1 MKIPSRNILGIMAL
15 VTGVPALCLLVL
27 PYYLFPDFYVAK
39 TSGIGYTSPATIE
52 GWIFM
57 IIGLGLL
64 AVTIACV
71 MLRKNTQTA

>member
-1 MKIPSRNILGIMAL
+1 MKIPSRYTLGIIAL
-15 VTGVPALCLLVL
+15 ATGIPAVCLLVL
-27 PYYLFPDFYVAK
+27 PYHLFPEFYIAK

-57 IIGLGLL
+57 ISGLALL

-71 MLRKNTQTA
+71 MLRKSNQAA